1 MDEESTQ
8 EVSGPLATEESE
20 DGPIGRTMFR
30 SRHLTPKHSHLMA
43 EHDDLD
49 RQIGV
54 DTSRE
59 SEELKRAYEGDLE
72 ERESHGPFSRD
83 PHPLEKVPSQRG
95 GCVFGHP
102 HVPTSDVGTFGPIL
116 NSYWSV
122 ILN

>member
-1 MDEESTQ
+1 M
-8 EVSGPLATEESE
+8 TEESE

-54 DTSRE
+54 ATSRE
-59 SEELKRAYEGDLE
+59 TEELERAYEGDLE

-83 PHPLEKVPSQRG
+83 PTPWRKSQVSEVDASLDTHTSQHQMLGPSAL
-95 GCVFGHP
+95 
-102 HVPTSDVGTFGPIL
+102 S
-116 NSYWSV
+116 
-122 ILN
+122 